1 MTTQEQKQEQKADI
15 VVAGAGH
22 NSLITAAYLAK
33 AGYSVIVLDAR
44 PIPGGG
50 ACTEEPLLPGYK
62 IDTCSTGHTL
72 IRVNPLLTKDEL
84 GLHSKYGLRYLEP
97 DPVAHVRFPDG
108 EYLTHWLDID
118 RTCEEIARFSKH
130 DADAYRR
137 MMGEYDSVKGAYAAA
152 RNTPPGMGPSLQ
164 EMLLETPHGSKW
176 VRIEAMSSWDVI
188 RHEFE
193 DRHIQAYMLW
203 QAFMTVQAVDA
214 PGTGSLAYSIVYGRQ
229 QRSWSIPQGGSGK
242 LTDGLVAFLEEHG
255 ARILCGRKVARLV
268 LENGRCAG
276 VETEDGE
283 RYLGT
288 KAVVSTIHVKHL
300 INMAPHDVWPEDFH
314 FGVET
319 YDIGITSMAAY
330 IAAEEPPEFST
341 RQGTQTAVSA
351 GLAGWPE
358 DMVRIGRDMKD
369 GKFITGIPWLL
380 VATPTLADPSRA
392 PHGHHTVKLLSPQS
406 WQLPLGDWSTMKEK
420 HADYQVAQVRKH
432 APNFTDGKI
441 LARLVKS
448 PDDFE
453 QSNPHMIHGAFHG
466 GDRGLSQ
473 SGSLRPVPGWS
484 QYRMP
489 IPGLYQTGGTTH
501 PGGSITGAPGRNA
514 AMVILQD
521 LGTTLEQVLGAST
534 SLSPS
539 GERVGRGAF
548 KDA

>member
-1 MTTQEQKQEQKADI
+1 
-15 VVAGAGH
+15 
-22 NSLITAAYLAK
+22 
-33 AGYSVIVLDAR
+33 
-44 PIPGGG
+44 
-50 ACTEEPLLPGYK
+50 
-62 IDTCSTGHTL
+62 
-72 IRVNPLLTKDEL
+72 
-84 GLHSKYGLRYLEP
+84 
-97 DPVAHVRFPDG
+97 
-108 EYLTHWLDID
+108 
-118 RTCEEIARFSKH
+118 
-130 DADAYRR
+130 
-137 MMGEYDSVKGAYAAA
+137 
-152 RNTPPGMGPSLQ
+152 
-164 EMLLETPHGSKW
+164 
-176 VRIEAMSSWDVI
+176 
-188 RHEFE
+188 
-193 DRHIQAYMLW
+193 
-203 QAFMTVQAVDA
+203 VDA

-521 LGTTLEQVLGAST
+521 LGTTLEQVLGASR

>member
-1 MTTQEQKQEQKADI
+1 MMQRADI

-50 ACTEEPLLPGYK
+50 ASTEEPLLPGYK

-84 GLHSKYGLRYLEP
+84 GLHSKYGLTYLEP

-108 EYLTHWLDID
+108 EYITHWLDID

-130 DADAYRR
+130 DAKSYRR
-137 MMGEYDSVKGAYAAA
+137 MMGEYDKVKSAYAAA

-164 EMLLETPHGSKW
+164 ERLLKMPHGSKW
-176 VRIEAMSSWDVI
+176 VRLEAMSSWDVI

-193 DRHIQAYMLW
+193 ERHIQAYMLW

-214 PGTGSLAYSIVYGRQ
+214 PGTGSLAYSIIYGRQ

-255 ARILCGRKVARLV
+255 ARILCNRKVKKLV

-276 VETEDGE
+276 VETDDGE
-283 RYLGT
+283 RYMGT

-300 INMAPHDVWPEDFH
+300 IDMAPHDAWPEDFR

-319 YDIGITSMAAY
+319 YDIGITNMAAY
-330 IAAEEPPEFST
+330 LIATEAPEFT
-341 RQGTQTAVSA
+341 THTGTQTAVSA
-351 GLAGWPE
+351 GMVGWPE
-358 DMVRIGRDMKD
+358 DMVRIGRDIKD
-369 GKFITGIPWLL
+369 GKFILGAPWLL

-406 WQLPLGDWSTMKEK
+406 WQLPPGEDWNVIKEMQV
-420 HADYQVAQVRKH
+420 DYQLAQLSKH
-432 APNFTDGKI
+432 APNFTDDKI
-441 LARLVKS
+441 IARLVKS

-453 QSNPHMIHGAFHG
+453 RGNPHMIHGSFHG

-473 SGSLRPVPGWS
+473 SGSLRPVPGWG

-514 AMVILQD
+514 AMVVLED
-521 LGTTLEQVLGAST
+521 LGTSLEEVLQ
-534 SLSPS
+534 PS
-539 GERVGRGAF
+539 VARVR
-548 KDA
+548 

>member
-1 MTTQEQKQEQKADI
+1 MTEKADI

-33 AGYSVIVLDAR
+33 AGNSVIVLDAR
-44 PIPGGG
+44 AIPGGG
-50 ACTEEPLLPGYK
+50 AATEEPLLPGYK

-84 GLHSKYGLRYLEP
+84 GLHSKYGLKYLEP

-130 DADAYRR
+130 DAEAYRR
-137 MMGEYDSVKGAYAAA
+137 MMGEYDEVKSAYAAA
-152 RNTPPGMGPSLQ
+152 RNMPPGMGPSLQ
-164 EMLLETPHGSKW
+164 ERLLKMAHGSKW

-188 RHEFE
+188 RHEFV

-214 PGTGSLAYSIVYGRQ
+214 PGSGSLAYSIIYSRQ
-229 QRSWSIPQGGSGK
+229 QRSWSIPEGGSGK

-255 ARILCGRKVARLV
+255 ARIMCGRKVAKLV
-268 LENGRCAG
+268 LENGRCVG

-283 RYLGT
+283 RFLGS

-300 INMAPHDVWPEDFH
+300 INMAPHDAWPEDFH

-330 IAAEEPPEFST
+330 LAAKEAPQFVT
-341 RQGTQTAVSA
+341 REGTQTAVSA
-351 GLAGWPE
+351 GMVGWPE
-358 DMVRIGRDMKD
+358 DMVRIGRDVKD
-369 GKFITGIPWLL
+369 GKFINDVPWLL

-406 WQLPLGDWSTMKEK
+406 WQLPPGEKDWDTLKDK
-420 HADYQVAQVRKH
+420 HIDYQLEQLRKH
-432 APNFTDGKI
+432 APNFIDEKI
-441 LARLVKS
+441 VARLVKS

-453 QSNPHMIHGAFHG
+453 RSNPHMIHGAFHG
-466 GDRGLSQ
+466 GDRGVSQ
-473 SGSLRPVPGWS
+473 SGALRPVPGWG

-501 PGGSITGAPGRNA
+501 PGGSITGVPGRNA
-514 AMVILQD
+514 AMVILED
-521 LGTTLEQVLGAST
+521 LGTSLEQVLQAPAAG
-534 SLSPS
+534 
-539 GERVGRGAF
+539 VHQ
-548 KDA
+548 